1 MELCV
6 DNPREGF
13 ADLFATHPSVQ
24 SRIDKLVQFAGG
36 RDPGPLAQPEE
47 ASEPAEEPEATAP
60 DQPPPLPHKGPWGE
74 AGAPAVVPPLPGQ
87 GPWGPHS

>member
-24 SRIDKLVQFAGG
+24 SRIDKLVAFAGG
-36 RDPGPLAQPEE
+36 RDPGPLEHVGADEP
-47 ASEPAEEPEATAP
+47 ASEPEDADPAA
-60 DQPPPLPHKGPWGE
+60 PPPLPNKGPWSD
-74 AGAPAVVPPLPGQ
+74 AGVPSAVPPLGGQ
-87 GPWGPHS
+87 GPWGPHR